1 MDTSR
6 RTIRSTALHT
16 FRLAAARRA
25 ASAASQALC
34 RYSPLGLLSIAIVIA
49 LLAGCEPPQPAK
61 TAPTSQPGADSGS
74 NSGPVTVPSKG
85 TTAWGPVL
93 PDSSPPPT
101 PPKPPVAQ
109 PSPPTTPPAAATPQ
123 TPPTTQKKA
132 GVGSGKKGRGYG
144 KGAIATPAATL
155 WATRERM
162 VFEVQ
167 IPTAMKLFKATED
180 RAPKT
185 HEEFMEKIIKDNQIH
200 LPELPEGD
208 RYRYDPKTEQ
218 LMVES
223 PEKE

>member
-1 MDTSR
+1 MDRNR
-6 RTIRSTALHT
+6 RTIRSA
-16 FRLAAARRA
+16 
-25 ASAASQALC
+25 C
-34 RYSPLGLLSIAIVIA
+34 RHSSLKFLSVFLGIA
-49 LLAGCEPPQPAK
+49 LLTGCEPTQPAK

-74 NSGPVTVPSKG
+74 NSGPVTVPSRG

-93 PDSSPPPT
+93 PDSSPPPRPSTPAT
-101 PPKPPVAQ
+101 PPAAQ
-109 PSPPTTPPAAATPQ
+109 PSPPATPPAAATPQ
-123 TPPTTQKKA
+123 APPATQKKA

-144 KGAIATPAATL
+144 KGVVATPAATI
-155 WATRERM
+155 WATRERL

-167 IPTAMKLFKATED
+167 IPQAMSLFKATEG
-180 RAPKT
+180 RGPKD
-185 HEEFMEKIIKDNQIH
+185 HDEFMEKIVKANQIH